1 MTITIPTRRTQR
13 VSKPKIPA
21 TMRAAAIDRFGPPA
35 VLKLHD
41 DVPVPA
47 IGANG
52 AHRFRVG
59 DRVYAYN
66 WVSAKSGFYAR
77 VRGRSGKEDGEDA
90 EPAEPQQAGAT
101 AVIGL
106 TALQGVDDALPVKRG
121 EHVIV
126 HGASGGVGT
135 CAMQFAKLRRARVL
149 GTEPATTARRR
160 ACVASVTWARA
171 GAGAFSPGGLRAG
184 SHFGV

>member
-1 MTITIPTRRTQR
+1 MPNRLN
-13 VSKPKIPA
+13 
-21 TMRAAAIDRFGPPA
+21 
-35 VLKLHD
+35 LK
-41 DVPVPA
+41 
-47 IGANG
+47 
-52 AHRFRVG
+52 
-59 DRVYAYN
+59 
-66 WVSAKSGFYAR
+66 
-77 VRGRSGKEDGEDA
+77 
-90 EPAEPQQAGAT
+90 QAGAT

-106 TALQGVDDALPVKRG
+106 TALQGVDDALPAKRG